1 MPVKSKASFLEAYNS
16 LTDKHLVNYFST
28 SRMRRHLINNGL
40 ITENGEVIPESEYK
54 ETKIRENLKRA
65 FLEVIAHAMVEK
77 SLEVERLR
85 QGKLQRDLEELCR
98 LNRVKRLREERQQ
111 RSEEAILSKLVINS
125 PRSIEKSEFLET
137 HYPDNTTNQNNQQK
151 INKKKSTKRKHS
163 QKNKQF
169 HYQIITSS
177 LTPYSSEYYSYYRQ
191 PKSPFRRSSNSSNTK
206 INNKQLRTFTKHSK
220 HHNNNNHNKSKDRDI
235 QGDQHTK
242 TIDDFHHENNAH
254 NASEQVD
261 DYNICRNNNKEVREA
276 RKTLNQYRLPS
287 QTEVKQTSCIVKF
300 MYLGISS
307 TEESKIQHI
316 IDQQKNKKEEKNSM
330 NNNNDTNQSLSRLI
344 TVIQQPNGGNTH
356 TLFKGLLQPGD
367 TFQII
372 SKRVY
377 GFPFS
382 LTIYVDGTQ
391 DTRISAC
398 CEYRHRQGARI
409 GGKHGHF
416 IYLSVEGS
424 FPCFRCRAFKKLKQR
439 QQQEKMKRKEKFT
452 TDENDNK
459 IQQEEADEYD
469 NSDDLKVYEDDFET
483 EDKKING
490 DGDYNEVEEKLEV
503 VQPSGINKVD
513 IITLNHPLSSLSTI
527 SRHNCRE
534 DSHLSS
540 IEPEKT
546 DDSKDNKRNGYDE
559 INFMEYF
566 QAALHSLVLNENN
579 INGCLRCII
588 WLSISPKKCTLME
601 YDNDDDDDD
610 DDDDDPKE
618 LTKKNQFCEAIIR
631 QQDEDLMRL
640 VLPQPN
646 TGDKL
651 KLRWPLNDL
660 KITDKIKYVD
670 FCNLSN
676 VLTVPLS
683 DVEKLELSLEIP
695 EEDIMYKFVEHSSL
709 KDDRLI
715 TFRNPL
721 KIILEDE
728 ENDEMNS
735 YSLLRFLYELNNG
748 CNDDVENENP
758 AERFENIKDDYD
770 SGKSSE
776 SSPPVSPSLA
786 EKKIK
791 SPVKKKENSKS
802 SSFSSSSS
810 SSSLSSSSSSLSS
823 SSSSLNSPSSKLKSS
838 KITSTNIF
846 SNQSNSPLT
855 SDTLTPTFEKE
866 SENQTDEIL
875 DLEWINPCENK
886 TVECSIENTTTT
898 VNYENMKRNNS
909 TESLENNTKQ
919 DPTITSVIHNDNVYQ
934 NSEFQSSSS
943 SVTSGRSMELNS
955 SLYNKNQ
962 VVDVSSQHSLPTSSS
977 VLPSS
982 TISSS
987 PSSSPIFTTT
997 LIGLEKP
1004 QLSSNSSIDDDISSQ
1019 LIYSKEKHI
1028 ESNNCKVTTNNNDHE
1043 MLTEFV

>member
-1 MPVKSKASFLEAYNS
+1 
-16 LTDKHLVNYFST
+16 
-28 SRMRRHLINNGL
+28 
-40 ITENGEVIPESEYK
+40 
-54 ETKIRENLKRA
+54 
-65 FLEVIAHAMVEK
+65 
-77 SLEVERLR
+77 
-85 QGKLQRDLEELCR
+85 
-98 LNRVKRLREERQQ
+98 ERQQ

-137 HYPDNTTNQNNQQK
+137 HYSNNTTNQNNQQK
-151 INKKKSTKRKHS
+151 INKKKSIKRKHS

-169 HYQIITSS
+169 HHQIITSS
-177 LTPYSSEYYSYYRQ
+177 LMPYSSEYSYYYRQ
-191 PKSPFRRSSNSSNTK
+191 PKSPFHRSFNSSNIK

-220 HHNNNNHNKSKDRDI
+220 YHHHNNNHNKSKDRDI

-242 TIDDFHHENNAH
+242 TIDDFHHENTSH

-261 DYNICRNNNKEVREA
+261 DYNICRNNNNKEVREA

-307 TEESKIQHI
+307 TEESKIQHT

-344 TVIQQPNGGNTH
+344 TVIQQPN
-356 TLFKGLLQPGD
+356 GD

-424 FPCFRCRAFKKLKQR
+424 FPCFRCRALKKLKQR

-469 NSDDLKVYEDDFET
+469 SSDDLKVVYNFEQNFQTLLFVFQIYGVYEDDFET

-513 IITLNHPLSSLSTI
+513 IITLNRENTLSSIHNNDFGFQVRTCLVMQFDDLRNLEAVVFSLT
-527 SRHNCRE
+527 NCRE

-610 DDDDDPKE
+610 PKE

-631 QQDEDLMRL
+631 QQDEELMRL

-676 VLTVPLS
+676 VLTIPLS

-715 TFRNPL
+715 TFRSKPS
-721 KIILEDE
+721 IIVITIL
-728 ENDEMNS
+728 M
-735 YSLLRFLYELNNG
+735 LLVNF
-748 CNDDVENENP
+748 
-758 AERFENIKDDYD
+758 
-770 SGKSSE
+770 
-776 SSPPVSPSLA
+776 
-786 EKKIK
+786 
-791 SPVKKKENSKS
+791 SK
-802 SSFSSSSS
+802 F
-810 SSSLSSSSSSLSS
+810 
-823 SSSSLNSPSSKLKSS
+823 N
-838 KITSTNIF
+838 
-846 SNQSNSPLT
+846 
-855 SDTLTPTFEKE
+855 TFV
-866 SENQTDEIL
+866 
-875 DLEWINPCENK
+875 P
-886 TVECSIENTTTT
+886 
-898 VNYENMKRNNS
+898 
-909 TESLENNTKQ
+909 
-919 DPTITSVIHNDNVYQ
+919 
-934 NSEFQSSSS
+934 
-943 SVTSGRSMELNS
+943 
-955 SLYNKNQ
+955 
-962 VVDVSSQHSLPTSSS
+962 
-977 VLPSS
+977 
-982 TISSS
+982 
-987 PSSSPIFTTT
+987 
-997 LIGLEKP
+997 
-1004 QLSSNSSIDDDISSQ
+1004 
-1019 LIYSKEKHI
+1019 
-1028 ESNNCKVTTNNNDHE
+1028 
-1043 MLTEFV
+1043 